1 MLNPSPFDFIISD
14 TNLDSPVCS
23 LDSSSPL
30 HVTDR
35 FFHHIHV
42 YQTVNTTT
50 DCIRVRQT
58 ILIP

>member
-35 FFHHIHV
+35 F
-42 YQTVNTTT
+42 YQTMNTTT